1 MKLPSLPRALPLLA
15 AALALPASAA
25 PTIYEM
31 QLITNSGMGGG
42 TANMMGAM
50 LGGGSNVSRSM
61 HLQLTNP
68 GNLPNDYLAAH
79 TVPEGMRIGP
89 QLPLTGERRSS
100 GEASDENPDGRVLI
114 YWGCSATVGKG
125 QPEVIDFRNLAGK
138 LPPEMLA
145 MARQGR
151 SGGKSSGG
159 ASLPPRVISW
169 PNVQDTSFRGIPEN
183 ASAVGAHLVNG
194 NFMSRDI
201 DFTLTPA
208 LDFLEPMNL
217 KARSTN
223 LRAAI
228 PLEWSALT
236 RARGYDLQAT
246 GAVNDREMIIW
257 LAARNKTPMLPASQR
272 ECTIPEGIFAK
283 TEGAMLS
290 GTAHGPV
297 QGFSYPPQKPGEK
310 KPLIWS
316 ATVRVTAHDAILLGM
331 EQPAGGSG
339 KESARPSVEE
349 SVVDSV
355 VPGAGQLLKGLF
367 GR

>member
-15 AALALPASAA
+15 AVFALPAAAA
-25 PTIYEM
+25 PTLYEM

-42 TANMMGAM
+42 
-50 LGGGSNVSRSM
+50 NVSRGM
-61 HLQLTNP
+61 HLQLTHP
-68 GNLPNDYLAAH
+68 GNLPNDYQAAH

-89 QLPLTGERRSS
+89 QLPLVGERHSS
-100 GEASDENPDGRVLI
+100 GQGSDENPEGRVLI

-125 QPEVIDFRNLAGK
+125 QPEVIDFRTMAGK
-138 LPPEMLA
+138 VPPEMMA
-145 MARQGR
+145 MARQSR
-151 SGGKSSGG
+151 SGGKSSAG
-159 ASLPPRVISW
+159 ASLPPRAISW
-169 PNVQDTSFRGIPEN
+169 PNARDSSYRGIPEN
-183 ASAVGAHLVNG
+183 ASAVGAHLVKG

-223 LRAAI
+223 LRATI

-257 LAARNKTPMLPASQR
+257 LAARNKSPMLPASQR
-272 ECTIPEGIFAK
+272 ECTVPEGIFAK

-316 ATVRVTAHDAILLGM
+316 ATVRVSAHDAILLGM
-331 EQPAGGSG
+331 EQPTAAAGQ
-339 KESARPSVEE
+339 ESAQPSVQE